1 MKNFM
6 NNMMNNVKKIFMNK
20 EDGIDGILVTIGLCV
35 IALVLCVVMKDALIT
50 LIQDV
55 TSAMSVKAQQILSS
69 TAVMTIGYR

>member
-1 MKNFM
+1 MKKFF
-6 NNMMNNVKKIFMNK
+6 NNIKKAFMNK

-50 LIQDV
+50 LIRDV

>member
-55 TSAMSVKAQQILSS
+55 PSAMSVKAQQILSS

>member
-6 NNMMNNVKKIFMNK
+6 NNMKNNVKKIFMNK

-69 TAVMTIGYR
+69 TAVMAIGYR